1 MAVTRV
7 ALHSKAFPD
16 KYLRMDGQGVVKFV
30 GSGGGKVN
38 TQTFIGTFETFIL
51 EPQSNGTVS
60 FRSTVFNDVY
70 LRLDGANVK
79 QGDDL
84 LNGGGVVNC
93 QFGSLTSEKFKIVQ
107 KKPANPNQYAGIV
120 GIESNEFPGRFLR
133 VNGAKDE
140 VNVQGVMGSF
150 EEWEILVVG

>member
-7 ALHSKAFPD
+7 ALHSKAFPG
-16 KYLRMDGQGVVKFV
+16 KYLRMDGQGVVKFI
-30 GSGGGKVN
+30 GSGGGTVN
-38 TQTFIGTFETFIL
+38 TQTFIGTFETFTL
-51 EPQSNGTVS
+51 ERHSDGTVS

-70 LRLDGANVK
+70 LRLDGSKVK
-79 QGDDL
+79 QGDKLPD
-84 LNGGGVVNC
+84 GGGVVNC
-93 QFGSLTSEKFKIVQ
+93 QFGSLTAEKFKIVQ

-133 VNGAKDE
+133 VNGAKDQ
-140 VNVQGVMGSF
+140 VNVQGSMGSF